1 MSGSSIP
8 VVQTGDQN
16 TRLAHQRVKEKLD
29 AISGS
34 TRNTAALEPLLPTAT
49 LAEVIVRLNEIVE
62 RMQR

>member
-29 AISGS
+29 IISGS
-34 TRNTAALEPLLPTAT
+34 TKNMPTLDPLPTTAT
-49 LAEVIVRLNEIVE
+49 LADVITRLNEVVE